1 MTTGMP
7 FESKLTSLMYGQS
20 PKKFADFVFS
30 SENQNLIVPGG
41 LMKYDSKNISC
52 IFKTRKNL

>member
-7 FESKLTSLMYGQS
+7 FESKITSLMYGQS

-30 SENQNLIVPGG
+30 SDCLLINLHAYLKQEKIKNTCTIKLDRNQG
-41 LMKYDSKNISC
+41 
-52 IFKTRKNL
+52 

>member
-7 FESKLTSLMYGQS
+7 FESKLTSLTYGQS

-41 LMKYDSKNISC
+41 LMKYDSKPG
-52 IFKTRKNL
+52 K